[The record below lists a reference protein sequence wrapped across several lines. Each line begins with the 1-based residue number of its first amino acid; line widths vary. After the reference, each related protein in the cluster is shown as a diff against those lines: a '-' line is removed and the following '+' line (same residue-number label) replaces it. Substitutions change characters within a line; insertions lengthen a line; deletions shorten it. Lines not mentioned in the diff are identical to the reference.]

1 MLIAIV
7 GLLVVLL
14 CHVASSQKVPR
25 LPVVAVYAPN
35 HVSCYEQLRA
45 VVKNVRI
52 DERTILDRVSEV
64 ANGDLLVA
72 HVVVI
77 KPAQL
82 LQYFWMRRVELEGAL
97 VHILGKFKLYN
108 QRETQR

>member
-1 MLIAIV
+1 M
-7 GLLVVLL
+7 
-14 CHVASSQKVPR
+14 
-25 LPVVAVYAPN
+25 
-35 HVSCYEQLRA
+35 
-45 VVKNVRI
+45 KNVRI

-108 QRETQR
+108 QRERHSDRYQCTCRLSLSLSLVGVDSTNLLLKLVHMTDLQQHVLLREA